1 MQVEIKKRGR
11 CWQRDFD
18 LKSKKRLIN
27 ISDSKQMDDL
37 DRLRE
42 TVRKWQTRQANCRRS
57 SLKYGRK
64 NRELIKQRPIAA
76 AAAKRRENL
85 NRLPYVSLLAK
96 FTPTQLEEFR
106 VSFLE
111 YKERVPR
118 SEWPP
123 RYKRINAL
131 LGIESEDEDG
141 EDGEGA

>member
-1 MQVEIKKRGR
+1 
-11 CWQRDFD
+11 
-18 LKSKKRLIN
+18 
-27 ISDSKQMDDL
+27 MDDL

-64 NRELIKQRPIAA
+64 NRELIKQRRIAA